1 MVNTISELLEKED
14 PFFKELIKLYKS
26 GYITAE
32 GINFVL
38 NNKYKVTESVSN
50 DIVINYNEDKF
61 NFVQNAP
68 LLSIIMPTYNRSGML
83 EEAINSI
90 LMQTYTNYEII
101 IIDDCS
107 TDNTEQMLN
116 NVFGELK
123 EIRYT
128 KVPNSKDAGRNR
140 NIGYNLAQ
148 GEYIVFL
155 DDDDFYID
163 KNFFMKAIN
172 KHQEFNDL
180 SFVCG
185 NTLVF
190 HNNSKEFQISL
201 LNIKGLQESKNY
213 LQNFGITFDKP
224 KSTFTTVFNKNVL
237 DKANFKNMLMMNDT
251 PIYLRAL
258 MYGRVFILNDIVGVY
273 RVHDN
278 NISKNI
284 DLNFIIKNLEEKLW
298 VYKKV
303 ENEIQNP
310 EQWIIDQLMIT
321 IRYYIYGSNPPIN
334 KLIKII
340 NWNNYHNEGLI
351 KSKLNVKIMKNWI
364 HNSFLFK

>member
-26 GYITAE
+26 GDITAE

-38 NNKYKVTESVSN
+38 NNKYKITKAVSN
-50 DIVINYNEDKF
+50 DIVINYNED
-61 NFVQNAP
+61 NSNYAQNAP
-68 LLSIIMPTYNRSGML
+68 LLSIIIPTFNRREML
-83 EEAINSI
+83 EEAIHSI
-90 LMQTYTNYEII
+90 LMQTYKNYEII

-107 TDNTEQMLN
+107 TDGTEQMLN
-116 NVFGELK
+116 HAFGEFK
-123 EIRYT
+123 EIKYK
-128 KVPNSKDAGRNR
+128 KVPNSKDAGKNR

-155 DDDDFYID
+155 DDDDFYTD

-185 NTLVF
+185 NALVF
-190 HNNSKEFQISL
+190 HTNSKEFQISM
-201 LNIKGLQESKNY
+201 LNINGLQESKNY
-213 LQNFGITFDKP
+213 MQNFGITFEKP
-224 KSTFTTVFNKNVL
+224 KSTFTTVFNKNLL
-237 DKANFKNMLMMNDT
+237 DKADLKNMMMMNDT

-258 MYGRVFILNDIVGVY
+258 MYGRVFILNDIVGMY

-284 DLNFIIKNLEEKLW
+284 DLKFIIKNLEEKLW
-298 VYKKV
+298 VYKKI

-310 EQWIIDQLMIT
+310 ESWIIEQFMIT
-321 IRYYIYGSNPPIN
+321 IRYYIYGSNPPIKN
-334 KLIKII
+334 LMKVII
-340 NWNNYHNEGLI
+340 WNNQHNKGI
-351 KSKLNVKIMKNWI
+351 VRSKMNVKIVKNWI
-364 HNSFLFK
+364 HNSFSFK